1 MYEWIMETLVV
12 DESVNMFENCKQEKS
27 SKKIVHLSFERPNIS
42 QHSSRGNVR
51 LQAVWNKLKLT
62 F

>member
-51 LQAVWNKLKLT
+51 LQAV
-62 F
+62 